1 MLRYALRRLF
11 QAVPVVILIMV
22 GTFLLLKLAPGD
34 TVDALVGDMGGAD
47 AEFIARLR
55 AEYGLD
61 QPVWVQLWKYM
72 AKLATFDFGWS
83 FVYEQPVSTV
93 LLDRLGTTLLLMATS
108 LSLAF
113 TIGTVLGAIAAR
125 RAYSLS
131 DNVISTLGL
140 VFYATPSFFL
150 SLMMMLLFS
159 VKLGWLPVGG
169 IETIASF
176 KTGWERVLDIARHL
190 VMPTAALSLIYMSFY
205 LRLMRASVLEVAEL
219 DYVRT
224 ARAKGAGDWRLVKHH
239 VLRNAL
245 LPIVTLLGLQF
256 STMLGGSVVVE
267 SDILTAR
274 PRPARLPVGDPA
286 GPEHA
291 DGDHLPLFDHRHR
304 GQFPDRSALRPARFA
319 DRAAMSV
326 AASEAP
332 ADAPGRLVVFW
343 RRYRRNRAALLG
355 LGIFV
360 AVVLM
365 ALTAGLVEPDDPLA
379 PGGRAADRAVRR
391 LGDAARHRQARAR
404 HRRAD
409 LSRRA
414 HLAADR
420 RRRDADR
427 DRDRHRDRRAVA
439 AISAAGSTTC

>member
-93 LLDRLGTTLLLMATS
+93 LLDRLGNTLLLMATS

-113 TIGTVLGAIAAR
+113 AIGAVLGAIAAR
-125 RAYSLS
+125 RAYSLT

-224 ARAKGAGDWRLVKHH
+224 ARAKGAGEWRLMTHH
-239 VLRNAL
+239 VMRNAL
-245 LPIVTLLGLQF
+245 LPVVTLLGLQF
-256 STMLGGSVVVE
+256 STVLGGSVVVE
-267 SDILTAR
+267 TIFSLPGLGQLAYRSVIQRDMNTLMGIIFLCSIIVVVVNFLTDLLY
-274 PRPARLPVGDPA
+274 ARLDSRI
-286 GPEHA
+286 E
-291 DGDHLPLFDHRHR
+291 
-304 GQFPDRSALRPARFA
+304 LR
-319 DRAAMSV
+319 
-326 AASEAP
+326 
-332 ADAPGRLVVFW
+332 
-343 RRYRRNRAALLG
+343 
-355 LGIFV
+355 
-360 AVVLM
+360 
-365 ALTAGLVEPDDPLA
+365 
-379 PGGRAADRAVRR
+379 
-391 LGDAARHRQARAR
+391 
-404 HRRAD
+404 
-409 LSRRA
+409 
-414 HLAADR
+414 
-420 RRRDADR
+420 
-427 DRDRHRDRRAVA
+427 
-439 AISAAGSTTC
+439 